1 MNKHIGVRYI
11 YDEPTISSTSTQPQ
25 TELQDALS
33 SDSLAALPT
42 DLLADLE
49 NAASC
54 SDMNKIDNYI
64 NEIRYYNASVA
75 SALAALANDYE
86 YGKIVSLIQ
95 ETKDKTSN

>member
-1 MNKHIGVRYI
+1 
-11 YDEPTISSTSTQPQ
+11 
-25 TELQDALS
+25 
-33 SDSLAALPT
+33 
-42 DLLADLE
+42 
-49 NAASC
+49 
-54 SDMNKIDNYI
+54 MNKIDNYI